1 MLAVT
6 DAEIARWLGELVW
19 PLIRGLALFA
29 FAPAFGSSAVPA
41 PVKVA
46 LGLAVAAIIGG
57 IAGPMA
63 PLDLSWHTATLV
75 IEQILVG
82 GAIGFAMRLTL
93 SVMAFAGDLSGLQ
106 MGFGFATLLNPQVGV
121 PMPALADFFD
131 LLGTVLFL
139 AIGGHLL
146 LIAALVKSFAIVPV
160 SAAAGI
166 VPAGWGA
173 LAAAGSA
180 LFQLGMVLALPV
192 VAAMLAI
199 NIAMAVVSRV
209 APQLNIMSVGFAV
222 FLWTGIAATAL
233 LMPFV
238 APAVEHLVEV
248 GLRLIETVLRGGG

>member
-1 MLAVT
+1 MLALT
-6 DAEIARWLGELVW
+6 DGDIAHWLGLLVW

-29 FAPAFGSSAVPA
+29 FAPAFGSNAVPA

-46 LGLAVAAIIGG
+46 LGLAVATVIGG
-57 IAGPMA
+57 VAGPMA
-63 PLDLSWHTATLV
+63 PLDLSWQTIVLV
-75 IEQILVG
+75 FEQVLVG
-82 GAIGFAMRLTL
+82 AAIGFAMRVAL

-121 PMPALADFFD
+121 PMPAMADFFD

-146 LIAALVKSFAIVPV
+146 LIAALVKSFQIVPV
-160 SAAAGI
+160 AVAGGI

-173 LAAAGSA
+173 LAASGAA
-180 LFQLGMVLALPV
+180 LFQLGVILALPV
-192 VAAMLAI
+192 VAVMLAI

-238 APAVEHLVEV
+238 APAVEHLVDI
-248 GLRLIETVLRGGG
+248 GLRLIETALRGG

>member
-1 MLAVT
+1 MFAVT
-6 DAEIARWLGELVW
+6 DAEIARWLGLLMW

-29 FAPAFGSSAVPA
+29 FAPAFGSSAVPMQ
-41 PVKVA
+41 VKVA
-46 LGLAVAAIIGG
+46 LGLAVAAVIGG
-57 IAGPMA
+57 IVGPMA
-63 PLDLSWHTATLV
+63 PLDLSWRTIELV
-75 IEQILVG
+75 IEQILIG
-82 GAIGFAMRLTL
+82 GAIGFAMRVTL

-146 LIAALVKSFAIVPV
+146 LIAALVKSFQIVPV
-160 SAAAGI
+160 TATAGI
-166 VPAGWGA
+166 APGGWA
-173 LAAAGSA
+173 TLAASGSA
-180 LFQLGMVLALPV
+180 LFQLGVILALPI
-192 VAAMLAI
+192 VAVMLAI

-222 FLWTGIAATAL
+222 FLWTGLAATAL

-238 APAVEHLVEV
+238 APAVEHLVEI
-248 GLRLIETVLRGGG
+248 GLRLINNVLIGG

>member
-1 MLAVT
+1 MLAIS
-6 DAEIARWLGELVW
+6 DAQIAHWLGLLVW
-19 PLIRGLALFA
+19 PLLRGLALFA

-46 LGLAVAAIIGG
+46 LGLAIAAIIGG
-57 IAGPMA
+57 VAGPMA
-63 PLDLSWHTATLV
+63 PLDLSWQTVALV

-82 GAIGFAMRLTL
+82 VVIGFAMRVAL
-93 SVMAFAGDLSGLQ
+93 SVMAFAGDLCGLQ

-146 LIAALVKSFAIVPV
+146 LIAALVKSFQIVPV
-160 SAAAGI
+160 GIAASI

-173 LAAAGSA
+173 LAASGAA
-180 LFQLGMVLALPV
+180 LFQLGIILALPV
-192 VAAMLAI
+192 VAVMLAI

-222 FLWTGIAATAL
+222 FLWTGLASTAL

-238 APAVEHLVEV
+238 LPTVEHLVEV
-248 GLRLIETVLRGGG
+248 GLRLIETALRGG

>member
-1 MLAVT
+1 MLALT
-6 DAEIARWLGELVW
+6 DGDIAHWLGLLIW
-19 PLIRGLALFA
+19 PLLRGLALFA

-46 LGLAVAAIIGG
+46 LGLAVATVIGG
-57 IAGPMA
+57 VAGPMA
-63 PLDLSWHTATLV
+63 PLDLSWQTIVLV
-75 IEQILVG
+75 FEQILVG
-82 GAIGFAMRLTL
+82 AAIGFAMRVAL

-121 PMPALADFFD
+121 PMPAMADFFD

-146 LIAALVKSFAIVPV
+146 LIAALVKSFQIVPV
-160 SAAAGI
+160 VVTASI

-173 LAAAGSA
+173 LAASGAA
-180 LFQLGMVLALPV
+180 LFQLGVILALPV
-192 VAAMLAI
+192 VAVMLAI

-238 APAVEHLVEV
+238 APAVEHLVDV
-248 GLRLIETVLRGGG
+248 GLQLIEAALRGG

>member
-1 MLAVT
+1 MLALT
-6 DAEIARWLGELVW
+6 DGDIAHWLGLLIW
-19 PLIRGLALFA
+19 PLLRGLALFA

-41 PVKVA
+41 PIKVA

-57 IAGPMA
+57 VAGPMA
-63 PLDLSWHTATLV
+63 PLDLSWQTIVLV
-75 IEQILVG
+75 FEQILVG
-82 GAIGFAMRLTL
+82 AAIGFAMRVTL

-121 PMPALADFFD
+121 PMPAMADFFD

-146 LIAALVKSFAIVPV
+146 LIAALVKSFQIVPV
-160 SAAAGI
+160 AVSASI

-173 LAAAGSA
+173 LAASGAA
-180 LFQLGMVLALPV
+180 LFQLGVILALPV
-192 VAAMLAI
+192 VAVMLAI

-209 APQLNIMSVGFAV
+209 APQLNVMSVGFAV
-222 FLWTGIAATAL
+222 FLWSGIAATAL

-238 APAVEHLVEV
+238 APAVEHLIDV
-248 GLRLIETVLRGGG
+248 GLRLIETALRGG

>member
-1 MLAVT
+1 MLAFS
-6 DAEIARWLGELVW
+6 DADIAHWLGLLLW
-19 PLIRGLALFA
+19 PLLRGLALFA
-29 FAPAFGSSAVPA
+29 FAPAIGSSAVPA

-57 IAGPMA
+57 VAGAMA
-63 PLDLSWHTATLV
+63 PLDLSWRTAALV
-75 IEQILVG
+75 VEQILVG
-82 GAIGFAMRLTL
+82 AAIGFAMRVTL

-146 LIAALVKSFAIVPV
+146 LIAALVKSFQIVPV
-160 SAAAGI
+160 AAVGSIA
-166 VPAGWGA
+166 PAGWGA
-173 LAAAGSA
+173 LAASGAA
-180 LFQLGMVLALPV
+180 LFQLGAILALPV
-192 VAAMLAI
+192 VAATLAI

-222 FLWTGIAATAL
+222 FLWVGLAACAL
-233 LMPFV
+233 LMPFLV
-238 APAVEHLVEV
+238 PTVEHLVEV
-248 GLRLIETVLRGGG
+248 GLRLIAAVLHGG